1 MAIRLTVIVD
11 SVNEILNTGIYDRV
25 EIRRSDSESMADP
38 ITMLTDLG
46 VVNSNL
52 SYITLVPDT
61 TYYYA
66 VDNGESR
73 GGYDPYP
80 AGTSNNWYQSRYF
93 LSTTSGIISGWSEAV
108 RGEGADLFY
117 DPCYPPEISMTDA
130 EKLVVD
136 EIRLLIGDPKD
147 VNREYGE
154 DAASS
159 IHPDG
164 MTYEFDEK
172 GYPLCITM
180 GGVPYNTTANPT
192 INGYRYLIFE
202 QCINTTEIVCSGTC
216 DNTRGV
222 DIWYYVFRNSDR
234 QILEAYNASPPPPPL
249 NSTNATTQAY
259 VLYTAKRLLQQENW
273 HDAIEDGAVIKDEG
287 STYDPSP
294 GFDFRSDLLDD
305 LNKQLD
311 DLVQSLVMKGIE
323 GVRVE

>member
-11 SVNEILNTGIYDRV
+11 NVDQVMQVYDRV
-25 EIRRSDSESMADP
+25 QIQRAEDEVMDNP
-38 ITMLTDLG
+38 IALTDLG

-52 SYITLVPDT
+52 SYISLASST

-73 GGYDPYP
+73 GGYTPYD
-80 AGTSNNWYQSRYF
+80 AGTSENWYQSRYYN
-93 LSTTSGIISGWSEAV
+93 STTSGVMSGWSVAV

-117 DPCYPPEISMTDA
+117 DPCYPPETSMTDA

-154 DAASS
+154 DASSS
-159 IHPDG
+159 IHSDG
-164 MTYEFDEK
+164 MTYEFAEK

-180 GGVPYNTTANPT
+180 GGVQYNGTANPT

-202 QCINTTEIVCSGTC
+202 DCINTTEIVCSGTC

-222 DIWYYVFRNSDR
+222 DIWYYTFRHSDR
-234 QILEAYNASPPPPPL
+234 QILEAYDSSPPPPPL
-249 NSTNATTQAY
+249 NVSNATTQAY

-273 HDAIEDGAVIKDEG
+273 HDGIEDGAVIKDEG
-287 STYDPSP
+287 SLYDPSP
-294 GFDFRSDLLDD
+294 GFDFRKALLDD
-305 LNKQLD
+305 LNDQLD